1 MILVILITALILVIL
16 LVGGFVFFMMKKNQE
31 GQPESLKENKGKEI
45 NDSPPTS
52 ELSARRKG
60 LSRVHTVFPGMD
72 RKRKAE

>member
-1 MILVILITALILVIL
+1 MILVVLITALTLVIIV
-16 LVGGFVFFMMKKNQE
+16 VGGFVFFMMKKNQE
-31 GQPESLKENKGKEI
+31 GQPEALKENKGKEI

-72 RKRKAE
+72 RKRKPE